1 MACWQIHDRSFGQ
14 SINAKIVVST
24 MPKKDLM
31 ILLTAWK
38 VSKYGFFSG
47 PHFPAFGLNTERYG
61 VCTTFEKLSLQIRT
75 RINHVIK
82 NKLPYCNLQIV
93 FQIKCR
99 LIHFLAFKDK
109 IPAFLRPAIVYK
121 FKCGGCNATCYSKT
135 TRYVKSRMCQLLGF
149 YGLTRKRSKSDE
161 DSSAICEHHLLWNH
175 LSIFNDLT
183 LKLH

>member
-1 MACWQIHDRSFGQ
+1 
-14 SINAKIVVST
+14 
-24 MPKKDLM
+24 M

-61 VCTTFEKLSLQIRT
+61 VCGPKKNPYLDTFHAVSTTFEKLSLQIRT

-109 IPAFLRPAIVYK
+109 IPAFLRPGIVYK
-121 FKCGGCNATCYSKT
+121 FKCGGCNATCYGKT

-149 YGLTRKRSKSDE
+149 YGLPRKRSKSDE

-175 LSIFNDLT
+175 LSIFNDLSTAMT